1 MKYNLENSLIAKRND
16 KDINLLLESTNNIN
30 NYMESLIAILVMKH
44 LPLINN
50 IDEAIKDEK
59 IILIY
64 EDDLKNAKVR
74 FVEEKGVVY
83 INVTPFTKKKELT
96 GGKLEYNASTNELYS
111 LLIGAYVTL
120 NHNTLTN
127 DREYVSDMVDIYLE
141 VIPKV
146 FVKGGQGYFDSV
158 SAISKLHFLLAYFLL
173 SKNNTTI
180 RFIEEYA
187 VKKSK
192 IRSEDLDVLK
202 EKYDL
207 ENLAREDYTFNEL
220 LENILK
226 EEFSFL
232 NKFNTG
238 AILYNMSL
246 LYGASNTYMIDTMST
261 LATIAVDYI
270 QGNRPQLNVKY
281 GALKGII
288 KSNIYNNII
297 SVLN

>member
-1 MKYNLENSLIAKRND
+1 
-16 KDINLLLESTNNIN
+16 
-30 NYMESLIAILVMKH
+30 
-44 LPLINN
+44 
-50 IDEAIKDEK
+50 
-59 IILIY
+59 
-64 EDDLKNAKVR
+64 
-74 FVEEKGVVY
+74 
-83 INVTPFTKKKELT
+83 
-96 GGKLEYNASTNELYS
+96 
-111 LLIGAYVTL
+111 
-120 NHNTLTN
+120 
-127 DREYVSDMVDIYLE
+127 MVDIYLE